1 MAKAQQATADCDTYE
16 PMLCLRCQQLRS
28 VKQTR
33 GEVIGRGRVGAMRG
47 DIAPKPKERR
57 TSPPMFAT
65 AHDSAIAL
73 LKT

>member
-1 MAKAQQATADCDTYE
+1 MATAQQATADCDTYE

-28 VKQTR
+28 VKQTSGKSS
-33 GEVIGRGRVGAMRG
+33 GEDELGRCVA
-47 DIAPKPKERR
+47 ERR